1 MRAPLW
7 PRLPEVH
14 IDKTPIDSWRANG
27 LIRPRRRRPR
37 LTDIGKTKQPTTY
50 NNTRFP
56 MGLITP
62 ELPAVDPATW
72 RSKGR

>member
-1 MRAPLW
+1 M
-7 PRLPEVH
+7 
-14 IDKTPIDSWRANG
+14 K
-27 LIRPRRRRPR
+27 RRSTHGGPR
-37 LTDIGKTKQPTTY
+37 LTDIDKTKQPTTF
-50 NNTRFP
+50 NNTRLP